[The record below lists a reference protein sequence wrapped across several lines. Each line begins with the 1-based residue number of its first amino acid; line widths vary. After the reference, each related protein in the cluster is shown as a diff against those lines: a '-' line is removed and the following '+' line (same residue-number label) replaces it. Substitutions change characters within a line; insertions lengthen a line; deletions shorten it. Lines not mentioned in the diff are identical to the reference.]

1 MRRVLM
7 AAVVGLLLSPFAE
20 GQLSESQSVQRLIEE
35 GRIMPEPMNKSV
47 LFVIASQDFRDEEFT
62 APYEAL
68 KTAGAKLSVASSRKG
83 PARGMLGKVVDA
95 RLVVK
100 DARAADYDAVIFIGG
115 SGAQEFFDDPAA
127 HRLAK
132 DTVQQGKLLA
142 AICIA
147 PATLANAGVLQGKK
161 ATCFPSVERTLQKGG
176 ATLVRQNV
184 VQDGKLITAPGP
196 QAASA
201 FAAAVLAALQ

>member
-1 MRRVLM
+1 MRRVLWVAM
-7 AAVVGLLLSPFAE
+7 VGLLWSPFAE
-20 GQLSESQSVQRLIEE
+20 GQLSEEQSVEWQIKE
-35 GRIMPEPMNKSV
+35 GRIMPAPINKNV

-83 PARGMLGKVVDA
+83 AARGMLGKVVDA
-95 RLVVK
+95 GLVVK

-161 ATCFPSVERTLQKGG
+161 ATCFPAVEKYLLKGG

-196 QAASA
+196 QAAPA
-201 FAAAVLAALQ
+201 FAAAVLAALH